1 MRTLAIGLLAFGA
14 GLLARPA
21 PARACSVTATFI
33 APTNLELVA
42 EADRIVV
49 AKVVGAAGAEEVELE
64 LSRVMKGSGVAA
76 GDTIRVRGA
85 LFRYRGA
92 SKAGDF
98 SRARLGAYAG
108 SCTAWDYAVGKSY
121 VVLLDPYGG
130 RWDTLGVPFARVN
143 EEAEPIW
150 LKAVEEYVRIGGI
163 ADAVKRRAAIDA
175 LIARGKKKKAS
186 AADSA
191 MAADL
196 DLHLRTP
203 TPGKPFAE
211 LYPLYF
217 KSRDGARARALL
229 AIGVGG
235 DPGRMAQN
243 FMYSRLVEVRQGNPV
258 VDERILFEAIAAYYS
273 KAPTPLALREIG
285 ELYVSLGAKRK
296 QERWPLMNLL
306 IAKAGD
312 LHKEVMGRALAGADD
327 EEAGRLAAWFVRH
340 PVKDALIDIR
350 ARAGSDYGAKWEL
363 ALALAGMGDDRVVAW
378 AKKMI
383 AGGPDD
389 DRWIALYVLARSPRK
404 DADAAARKVIKKGG
418 EDLTSLIQGYGEA
431 HHARAGARLKE
442 IGARTLTA
450 DDKQWL
456 DRALAEQAEP

>member
-1 MRTLAIGLLAFGA
+1 MRTLAIGLFAFGCA
-14 GLLARPA
+14 ALARPA

-49 AKVVGAAGAEEVELE
+49 ATAKAAAGAEEVELE
-64 LSRVMKGSGVAA
+64 VAQVLKGSGVAA
-76 GDTIRVRGA
+76 GDAIRVRGSVM
-85 LFRYRGA
+85 RYRGA
-92 SKAGDF
+92 SKPGDF
-98 SRARLGAYAG
+98 ARARPGAYAG

-143 EEAEPIW
+143 EEKEPIW

-163 ADAVKRRAAIDA
+163 ADAVKRRAAIGA

-186 AADSA
+186 AADRA
-191 MAADL
+191 IAADL
-196 DLHLRTP
+196 AAHLVAP
-203 TPGKPFAE
+203 TPGKPFLDLQRMLNKANDPRE
-211 LYPLYF
+211 
-217 KSRDGARARALL
+217 RARIVI

-235 DPGRMAQN
+235 DPDARGRMGVWVAEA
-243 FMYSRLVEVRQGNPV
+243 RKGNPE
-258 VDERILFEAIAAYYS
+258 VDERILFEAFGAYYD
-273 KAPTPLALREIG
+273 KVPDAAALREIG
-285 ELYVSLGAKRK
+285 ELYVALGITRK

-306 IAKAGD
+306 IDKAGD
-312 LHKEVMGRALAGADD
+312 PHKEVMGRALAGADD

-350 ARAGSDYGAKWEL
+350 ARAGGDYGAKWEL
-363 ALALAGMGDDRVVAW
+363 ALSLAGMGDAKVVAW
-378 AKKMI
+378 AKRMI

-389 DRWIALYVLARSPRK
+389 HRWVALYALARSPRK
-404 DADAAARKVIKKGG
+404 DADSAARKVIKKGG

-431 HHARAGARLKE
+431 HHTRADARLKE
-442 IGARTLTA
+442 IGARALTA
-450 DDKQWL
+450 EQKQWL
-456 DRALAEQAEP
+456 DRALAEQAER